1 MRLERYPATQLR
13 RAIAEMAA
21 VAEAAMVDLADVGAE
36 TSPHLTLPP
45 GQRAISEFPRFGLTR
60 FATRFPRNPISIELV
75 VRGDVEQPTTLTSE
89 LATLPR
95 VEQISDFHCVT
106 TWTYRSA
113 RWSGYRF
120 SDFYRQP
127 AAPRAHPRDD
137 ATFVILRGQDGYATS
152 LPLADLLADD
162 VLLADRLDG
171 EPLSIAHGA
180 PLRLVAPAHYGY
192 KNAKHVDAI
201 EFWRDDKT
209 YRRSMLRFMDH
220 PRARVALEERGRGV
234 PGVLLRYLY
243 RPFIR
248 STIRQFRRA
257 LDLDREGSKI

>member
-1 MRLERYPATQLR
+1 MEGPADDGR
-13 RAIAEMAA
+13 RS
-21 VAEAAMVDLADVGAE
+21 
-36 TSPHLTLPP
+36 SPQMTLPP
-45 GQRAISEFPRFGLTR
+45 GQRVIGEFPRFGLTR
-60 FATRFPRNPISIELV
+60 FANRLPRNSSSIELA
-75 VRGDVEQPTTLTSE
+75 VRGDVEEPIVLTSE

-95 VEQISDFHCVT
+95 VEQVSDFHCVT

-120 SDFYRQP
+120 ADFYRQL
-127 AAPRAHPRDD
+127 AVPRAHPRDD
-137 ATFVILRGQDGYATS
+137 ATFVILRGQDGYAPS
-152 LPLADLLADD
+152 LPLADLMADD

-192 KNAKHVDAI
+192 KNAKHLKAI
-201 EFWRDDKT
+201 EFWRDDRT

-220 PRARVALEERGRGV
+220 PRARVALEERGHGV

-243 RPFIR
+243 RPFIGP
-248 STIRQFRRA
+248 TIRQFRRA
-257 LDLDREGSKI
+257 LERDGDGSKI